1 MDQVSELKKIIS
13 DLHRK
18 MKNRRWPCF
27 YPQCNSP
34 SIKSHSQP
42 LSICL
47 RKISEEGHVMERSS
61 SIFPLREKQGWERI
75 GIQKATIFP
84 GFCKSHDNQLF
95 KQADSINKNN
105 LAPKALMFLSFRT
118 FAMEMRK
125 KDIYANHLNAILKRR
140 DKFIDPNAE
149 EGMRGAMEGMLNCL
163 KVTRPPFLKH
173 YQSMIKS
180 KDYSLMTHKIYK
192 ADKNL
197 GVSCATAINPLDIYE
212 QPIHLPQPLICFNVL
227 SRNQYTL
234 VIFSYLKDCSA
245 LTEQF
250 IRNNERLEDLIFN
263 YCEEVILNISLYHS
277 LDRKAL
283 DTIEMAQ
290 GSWMS
295 WQKVDIPEIFNFKL
309 DDYSFFRGFSG

>member
-1 MDQVSELKKIIS
+1 MDQESELKKIIS
-13 DLHRK
+13 DLNRK
-18 MKNRRWPCF
+18 SRNRRWRCF
-27 YPQCNSP
+27 YPQCNSL

-42 LSICL
+42 LSISL
-47 RKISEEGHVMERSS
+47 KKISKEGHVMARSS
-61 SIFPLREKQGWERI
+61 SIFPLREKPGWKRI

-95 KQADSINKNN
+95 NQADSINKNN
-105 LAPKALMFLSFRT
+105 LAPKALMFLSFKI

-125 KDIYANHLNAILKRR
+125 KEIEAKKLNAMLKHR

-149 EGMRGAMEGMLNCL
+149 EGVIGAMQGMLNCL
-163 KVTRPPFLKH
+163 NVTKPYFLKH

-180 KDYSLMTHKIYK
+180 KDYSLMIHKIYK

-197 GVSCATAINPLDIYE
+197 GVSCATTINPLEIYE

-227 SRNQYTL
+227 PRNQYTL
-234 VIFSYLKDCSA
+234 VIFSYLKDYSA
-245 LTEQF
+245 LTKQF

-263 YCEEVILNISLYHS
+263 YCEEVILNISLYNS

-283 DTIEMAQ
+283 DTIEIAQ
-290 GSWMS
+290 ESWIH

-309 DDYSFFRGFSG
+309 DDYSFFRDFSG